1 MKCIKCGCDNNRKF
15 CWNCNLENSGS
26 EFKCRNCGEKYLEHF
41 CSTDDVSKCKWCSNE
56 VEE

>member
-26 EFKCRNCGEKYLEHF
+26 QFKCRKCGDKYLEHF

-56 VEE
+56 VE